1 MTTSPTPAAR
11 HDAAALI
18 DHVLLRYHAVHRQQM
33 PELIGLAQRV
43 EAAHPGH
50 PDLPRGLADLLARM
64 VWEMEAHM
72 PKEEQ
77 GLFPA
82 LRDGSANMAMAMAM
96 ELMRDEH
103 DDHHQRL
110 AELEV
115 LTRDH
120 QPPADACGSWR
131 ALYAGTATFAAD
143 LRGHIRIE
151 NELPFPA
158 CGG

>member
-1 MTTSPTPAAR
+1 MTTSPTPAPQQ
-11 HDAAALI
+11 DAAALI
-18 DHVLLRYHAVHRQQM
+18 DHVLARYHAVHRQQM

-43 EAAHPGH
+43 EAAHAGH
-50 PDLPRGLADLLARM
+50 PELPQGLADLLARM
-64 VWEMEAHM
+64 AWEMEAHM
-72 PKEEQ
+72 QKEEE

-82 LRDGSANMAMAMAM
+82 LRDGSCGMAMAM

-110 AELEV
+110 AELEA
-115 LTRDH
+115 LTRGH

-143 LRGHIRIE
+143 LREHIRIE
-151 NELPFPA
+151 NELLFPA